1 MDKVLGNKKTILFFV
16 GPALLFYLLLLFVPT
31 IWSIGYSFFSGSP
44 LRGFDF
50 VGFENYTAAL
60 RDKHFLDSLFA
71 SMRYAAFVTTG
82 QVILGLCLAL
92 LFVFFLKKH
101 SSLIRTLVFFPV
113 ILPAVA
119 VAQLFSKL
127 FEFSPQLGLVNDL
140 LATLHLD
147 SYVQA
152 WLAQGDTAFAVL
164 VIMDIWRSIG
174 FYAVILYAGLIDVP
188 DDVIEAAR
196 LDGASGLRLVT
207 SIVLPMIRP
216 ILLSAVIF
224 SLNGTL
230 KVFESAVALTGGGP
244 GNSTTMLTMYMYNTA
259 FSYGEYGYG
268 SAIAVYLLIICLLVT
283 LLIYRFAR
291 KNIA

>member
-1 MDKVLGNKKTILFFV
+1 MEKVLGNKKTILFFV
-16 GPALLFYLLLLFVPT
+16 GPALLIYLLLLIVPSL
-31 IWSIGYSFFSGSP
+31 WSIGYSFFDGSP
-44 LRGFDF
+44 IRGFEF
-50 VGFENYTAAL
+50 VGFANYTTAL
-60 RDKHFLDSLFA
+60 SDSHFIDSLLA
-71 SMRYAAFVTTG
+71 SIKYAAFVTTG
-82 QVILGLCLAL
+82 QVVLGLALAL
-92 LFVFFLKKH
+92 LFVFFLQKY
-101 SSLIRTLVFFPV
+101 SSLVRTLIFFPV

-127 FEFSPQLGLVNDL
+127 FEYSPQLGFVNDL
-140 LATLHLD
+140 LVTLNLD
-147 SYVQA
+147 GYVQA
-152 WLAQGDTAFAVL
+152 WLAQGETAFGVL
-164 VIMDIWRSIG
+164 VLMDIWRSMG
-174 FYAVILYAGLIDVP
+174 FYAIILYTGLIDVP

-196 LDGASGLRLVT
+196 LDGASGFRLIT

-268 SAIAVYLLIICLLVT
+268 SAIAVYLLIMCLIVT
-283 LLIYRFAR
+283 LFIYRFAR
-291 KNIA
+291 KNVA